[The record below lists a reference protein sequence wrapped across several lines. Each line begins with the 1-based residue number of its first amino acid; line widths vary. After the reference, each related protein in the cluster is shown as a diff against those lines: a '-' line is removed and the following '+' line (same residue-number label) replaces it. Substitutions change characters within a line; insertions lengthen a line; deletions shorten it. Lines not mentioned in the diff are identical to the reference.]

1 MSAKAPTI
9 GVVSLGCP
17 KALVDSERII
27 TRLRSEGY
35 QLSGS
40 YEGADLVV
48 VNTCGFLD
56 SAKAESLAAEQDG
69 AVIVGSD
76 QVVEIDGTILGKPGS
91 KEKAHEQLARLAG
104 REHRIVTAVAVRT
117 PSGEVL
123 EHVDVHV
130 MTMRNLT
137 PRAIEAYVDA
147 DDPHDCA
154 GAYKLEERGIL
165 LFSSI
170 RGDDHTAIVGL
181 PLMATVTLLERAGI
195 PVLEPA

>member
-1 MSAKAPTI
+1 MPK
-9 GVVSLGCP
+9 VVLATTSRFRVALFQRLGIPFDAVPHACDER
-17 KALVDSERII
+17 ALEPRTSDP
-27 TRLRSEGY
+27 
-35 QLSGS
+35 
-40 YEGADLVV
+40 VV
-48 VNTCGFLD
+48 VAAFLAR
-56 SAKAESLAAEQDG
+56 AKAESLADSLPGE
-69 AVIVGSD
+69 VIVGSD

-91 KEKAHEQLARLAG
+91 KEKAREQLARLSG

-117 PSGEVL
+117 PTGQVL

-130 MTMRNLT
+130 MTMRSLT
-137 PRAIEAYVDA
+137 ARAIEAYVDA

-154 GAYKLEERGIL
+154 GAYKLEERGIM

-181 PLMATVTLLERAGI
+181 PLMATVTLLERAGV